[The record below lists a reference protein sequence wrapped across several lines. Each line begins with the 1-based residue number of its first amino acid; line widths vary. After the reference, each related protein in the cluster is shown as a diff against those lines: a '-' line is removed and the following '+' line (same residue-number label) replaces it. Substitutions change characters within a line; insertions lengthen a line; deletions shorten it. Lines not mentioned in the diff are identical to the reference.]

1 MSRIQMKG
9 SPHFWREFGCVMSG
23 SLQPIQDGF
32 RALNR
37 STRKLLRG
45 SWRRAL
51 ASLALPLTAGTLHA
65 QVPNPA
71 CYLPFDEGT
80 GTVAHDAAG
89 TNNATLLGGAGW
101 IKGIVGPFALSV
113 PGTNGSYADIP
124 ADVVSTT
131 QSFTVCAWVNL
142 NSVPGYQ
149 TFVSED
155 AGYQSAFFLH
165 KRADTSTFTF
175 TTNTGA
181 ISGPGTTVF
190 AELWNNP
197 SRENVV
203 PCSRSIRRQL
213 WLIIRLCERGTRRTE
228 LRRIAEP
235 CRRTHWDRP
244 RPI

>member
-1 MSRIQMKG
+1 
-9 SPHFWREFGCVMSG
+9 MSG

-71 CYLPFDEGT
+71 CDRPLEEWT

-89 TNNATLLGGAGW
+89 TNTATLLGGAGW

-155 AGYQSAFFLH
+155 AGYQSAFFLQ
-165 KRADTSTFTF
+165 KRADTNTFTF

-181 ISGPGTTVF
+181 TSGPGTTVF
-190 AELWNNP
+190 PDSGITPAAGTWYHVADENDARADPP
-197 SRENVV
+197 SVH
-203 PCSRSIRRQL
+203 L
-213 WLIIRLCERGTRRTE
+213 TR
-228 LRRIAEP
+228 
-235 CRRTHWDRP
+235 
-244 RPI
+244 